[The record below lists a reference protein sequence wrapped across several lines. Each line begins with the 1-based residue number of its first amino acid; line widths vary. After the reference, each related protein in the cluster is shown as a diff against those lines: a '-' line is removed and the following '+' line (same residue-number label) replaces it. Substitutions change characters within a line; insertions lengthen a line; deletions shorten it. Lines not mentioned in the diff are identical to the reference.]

1 MRVFAYDK
9 PKGVLDAQA
18 DLGLAFVSEGACE
31 RLLESKKLP
40 MPEGSENDLHMK
52 TSLALACIAAI
63 NPDTLAVDACKAINK
78 AFLAENPDCYD
89 SVHVDEQALCDV
101 LKQGETKKRR

>member
-9 PKGVLDAQA
+9 PRGVLDAQA
-18 DLGLAFVSEGACE
+18 DLGLAFVSESACE
-31 RLLESKKLP
+31 RLLESKKQQLP
-40 MPEGSENDLHMK
+40 DGSESDWHMK

-78 AFLAENPDCYD
+78 AFFAENPDCYD
-89 SVHVDEQALCDV
+89 SVHVDEQAL
-101 LKQGETKKRR
+101 LRRLEPRRSQKGR

>member
-9 PKGVLDAQA
+9 PRGVLDAQA

-63 NPDTLAVDACKAINK
+63 NPDTLADVVENFDKVSETLK
-78 AFLAENPDCYD
+78 GTEFERFL
-89 SVHVDEQALCDV
+89 
-101 LKQGETKKRR
+101 